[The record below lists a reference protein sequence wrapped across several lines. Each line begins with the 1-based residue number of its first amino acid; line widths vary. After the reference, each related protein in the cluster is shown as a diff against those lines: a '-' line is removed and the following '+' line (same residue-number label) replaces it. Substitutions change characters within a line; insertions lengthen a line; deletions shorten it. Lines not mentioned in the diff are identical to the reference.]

1 VNHFII
7 KFGESSIFQY
17 DIKVDQ
23 DLGKL
28 NQDSS
33 GASGMQ
39 LSNADL
45 KFAKSQLF
53 QILKQPPH
61 SLAVAYDGK
70 GNLFTFAKLPEI
82 SYKVKVGPQTY
93 NASAE
98 FKQELPLSQ
107 IDQQP
112 LVLRKVLPGLDAIV
126 REASSLDK
134 IIIGPRFYMP
144 DQSVAS
150 QTRRF
155 DLTTYSLKGTKQTL
169 KPTKQ
174 GLILCVDYSAMEFC
188 QPGTTVLDL
197 VNHLA
202 NRGHR
207 KSPEDLSE
215 MEWKY
220 LEGQLKGLCITL
232 SYETSSAGRK
242 YKVQGLTDKRA
253 EQITFSDFDESSKT
267 WELVEYY
274 HQIHEKV
281 IKRKLPCL
289 VLNKN
294 PGRPNYVPIELCIL
308 HGWQKYPKDPNQ
320 KPKGPVTS
328 DERKEEIL
336 RMVEAGPCR

>member
-1 VNHFII
+1 
-7 KFGESSIFQY
+7 
-17 DIKVDQ
+17 
-23 DLGKL
+23 
-28 NQDSS
+28 
-33 GASGMQ
+33 
-39 LSNADL
+39 
-45 KFAKSQLF
+45 
-53 QILKQPPH
+53 
-61 SLAVAYDGK
+61 
-70 GNLFTFAKLPEI
+70 
-82 SYKVKVGPQTY
+82 
-93 NASAE
+93 
-98 FKQELPLSQ
+98 
-107 IDQQP
+107 
-112 LVLRKVLPGLDAIV
+112 
-126 REASSLDK
+126 
-134 IIIGPRFYMP
+134 
-144 DQSVAS
+144 
-150 QTRRF
+150 
-155 DLTTYSLKGTKQTL
+155 
-169 KPTKQ
+169 
-174 GLILCVDYSAMEFC
+174 MEFC